1 MYSKVNS
8 RFQIIPVNFKSCYEW
23 LIIYENI
30 FDKLTGQ
37 FWMWN
42 LHQSLIHF
50 KHDYANLLNMP
61 TVVFS
66 FPQQILFYVN
76 DFLFGQFQT
85 RLKELYLQR
94 FPCSCIWIRVGQS
107 SIYRLTMS
115 YLALPFIIF
124 FTWLFISIRSSSST
138 HNPLNGQHL
147 QAIWVVYIRYITNYN
162 PD

>member
-1 MYSKVNS
+1 MIDNIRKHFWQADRSILNGKFTSIVNP
-8 RFQIIPVNFKSCYEW
+8 FQTWLCQPVKYAH
-23 LIIYENI
+23 
-30 FDKLTGQ
+30 G
-37 FWMWN
+37 
-42 LHQSLIHF
+42 SLLVSTT
-50 KHDYANLLNMP
+50 N
-61 TVVFS
+61 S
-66 FPQQILFYVN
+66 LFYVN

-107 SIYRLTMS
+107 SICRLTMS

-147 QAIWVVYIRYITNYN
+147 QAIWVVYIRYITNLLQSRLNCYN
-162 PD
+162 YLDRRHFGVEIPKD